1 MVFSRVTDL
10 REGMKEIHERSC
22 WNSTST
28 TQAVSHPFSE
38 FFKAPLLDDSAA
50 APARVIADRALKKEN
65 QEWELVREGRGLGGM
80 ERYFSLNAIEL
91 VFYLSKLKQ
100 AIQSI

>member
-50 APARVIADRALKKEN
+50 APARVIADRALKKRKPG
-65 QEWELVREGRGLGGM
+65 VGVGEGRKGVRRHGEIL
-80 ERYFSLNAIEL
+80 
-91 VFYLSKLKQ
+91 
-100 AIQSI
+100 